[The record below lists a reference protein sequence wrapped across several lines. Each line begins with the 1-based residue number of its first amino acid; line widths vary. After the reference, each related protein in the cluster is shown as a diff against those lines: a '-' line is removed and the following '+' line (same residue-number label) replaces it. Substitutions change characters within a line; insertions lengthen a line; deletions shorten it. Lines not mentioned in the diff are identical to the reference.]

1 MKRVIIPLAI
11 IAIVLIAGGVFFFNS
26 GSSPAQVLPSGET
39 SAPASVAAPV
49 PEITAGAPAPDQ
61 PSAKKEFI
69 VTGQNFSFSPAEL
82 AVKQGDRVRIT
93 FKNAEGFHDLRMDDF
108 NAATQ
113 RVGAGRED
121 AIEFT
126 AGKTGSFEYYCS
138 VGNHRAMGMRGTLV
152 VE

>member
-11 IAIVLIAGGVFFFNS
+11 IAVVLIAGGVLFFNS

-39 SAPASVAAPV
+39 SAPASVAA

-113 RVGAGRED
+113 RIGAGKEE

-126 AGKTGSFEYYCS
+126 ADKTGSFEYYCS
-138 VGNHRAMGMRGTLV
+138 VGNHRAMGMKGTLV